1 MRIYWFILNQDC
13 LSKISALC
21 TLNSSY
27 TFRHKIIQSTL
38 VLCYPFWKVL
48 FIRTKIA
55 HSRNELVPFLLT
67 LHFYVNNLNKLP
79 VYTSTLSV
87 NIQYYFKESLYF
99 DANSNRLRSTKA
111 GPPPYSH
118 FCHYGLVYQKW
129 KLAFE

>member
-1 MRIYWFILNQDC
+1 MRIYWYILNQDC
-13 LSKISALC
+13 WSKISALC

-48 FIRTKIA
+48 FIRTKNRTLKKRIGTY
-55 HSRNELVPFLLT
+55 SVNSSFLC
-67 LHFYVNNLNKLP
+67 HNLNKLP
-79 VYTSTLSV
+79 VYISTLSV

-111 GPPPYSH
+111 GPPPYSQ
-118 FCHYGLVYQKW
+118 FCHYGMVYQKW
-129 KLAFE
+129 KLALE